1 MRSICSYKTHMYI
14 HILNAFMFVCM
25 YCMCIYL
32 IMCIYL
38 TSIRFPIADI
48 GDDGAE
54 GTLIKLFFENVIL
67 LIQYKTI
74 QTRKA
79 AG

>member
-1 MRSICSYKTHMYI
+1 
-14 HILNAFMFVCM
+14 
-25 YCMCIYL
+25 
-32 IMCIYL
+32 MCIYL